1 MVQVSK
7 TASCDA
13 FDLANASAST
23 STNGFADT
31 VAMSQFSAENPR
43 SKTSSKKSKA
53 QFMSKTETAINRQ
66 KTGTSLNAPHCK
78 PQDSKRSYPKCIIH
92 TWHVSQQ
99 MMSFWDIISC
109 KQTFREMFRM
119 RGSKD
124 ITAVWQ
130 FYHLLANIVSG
141 RVDRMRPKQVSSV
154 GLNQCG
160 STSHRGRLDQLDQLL
175 QPGIDLCLDIFS
187 TSGFGQNLVKTFFV
201 SLNGMNFGPWSWR

>member
-1 MVQVSK
+1 MPLTWLTLQ
-7 TASCDA
+7 
-13 FDLANASAST
+13 LALPLMALLTPWRCPSFPLRT
-23 STNGFADT
+23 RDPKRP
-31 VAMSQFSAENPR
+31 PR
-43 SKTSSKKSKA
+43 RAKRNS

-78 PQDSKRSYPKCIIH
+78 PQDSKRSYPKCVIH
-92 TWHVSQQ
+92 TLHVSKQ

-119 RGSKD
+119 RVSKD
-124 ITAVWQ
+124 STAVWQ

-160 STSHRGRLDQLDQLL
+160 STSHRGRQEPTPATRHRSLPRYLLDLR
-175 QPGIDLCLDIFS
+175 FWS
-187 TSGFGQNLVKTFFV
+187 KFGQNFFRFFKWNE
-201 SLNGMNFGPWSWR
+201 LWSMKLKVA